1 MVPYQNIL
9 TRFSDIDLNCLEI
22 FFSVLIPVTLQYRGH
37 RSCHHSKLQPI
48 SEVGCNP
55 GGCIIPNCL
64 SKTVKTL
71 PLSKSSPLNNFLTFS
86 LNLYQH

>member
-1 MVPYQNIL
+1 MAPYQNIL

-86 LNLYQH
+86 LKLYQH

>member
-1 MVPYQNIL
+1 MSEHLSQ
-9 TRFSDIDLNCLEI
+9 I
-22 FFSVLIPVTLQYRGH
+22 FKHEPKLFGDFFFLIPVTFQYRGH

-71 PLSKSSPLNNFLTFS
+71 PLSKSSPFK
-86 LNLYQH
+86 